1 MSNDERNPKSRNP
14 WSAICCLGF
23 SEFLV
28 KPTNA
33 GPDREEQKCVR
44 KNRHKHLPP
53 RRATP
58 NRGSIDLPFPSQN
71 PLGNCFSL
79 ATTLGPGRTQEVD
92 SMDPGRRPGAVRKP
106 QCLPEL

>member
-14 WSAICCLGF
+14 WSPICCLGF

-33 GPDREEQKCVR
+33 GPDREKQKCVR
-44 KNRHKHLPP
+44 KNRHKHLPA

-58 NRGSIDLPFPSQN
+58 NRGSIDLPFPPQN
-71 PLGNCFSL
+71 SLGNCFSWPQRQVL
-79 ATTLGPGRTQEVD
+79 DVTKK
-92 SMDPGRRPGAVRKP
+92 RPQWTSAG
-106 QCLPEL
+106 C